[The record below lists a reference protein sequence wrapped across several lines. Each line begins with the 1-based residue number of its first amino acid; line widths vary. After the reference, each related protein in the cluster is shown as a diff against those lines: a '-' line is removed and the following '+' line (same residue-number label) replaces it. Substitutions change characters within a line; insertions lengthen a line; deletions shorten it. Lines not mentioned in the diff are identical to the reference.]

1 MHRPGYRDT
10 LLPPNLPFW
19 RFSPKVRYPNR
30 NFVAK
35 NWTSQRG
42 ARGVVHGK
50 SIFYYFSIG
59 MYRKTLKNGVFG
71 LKYDLDHPKSIF
83 YRKQSTLCTYRNLF
97 NHISGHFIFWP
108 TIPGRRRGH
117 FRGWFRQ
124 KTAFLGECETWMT
137 LNRFSNTNKWLCE
150 LVRAYYNTFQDI
162 TVFDPSHRGVAG
174 AISGA
179 DFAKNSIFKRIWDF
193 NDPKSV
199 FKHKQMNLR
208 TSGSLL
214 QHISGHYSFWPITRG
229 RRRAHF
235 RGWFRQKQH
244 FWVNLRLEWPEI
256 GFQTQTNDFV
266 N

>member
-1 MHRPGYRDT
+1 MT
-10 LLPPNLPFW
+10 L
-19 RFSPKVRYPNR
+19 
-30 NFVAK
+30 
-35 NWTSQRG
+35 WTS
-42 ARGVVHGK
+42 K
-50 SIFYYFSIG
+50 S
-59 MYRKTLKNGVFG
+59 L
-71 LKYDLDHPKSIF
+71 L
-83 YRKQSTLCTYRNLF
+83 Q
-97 NHISGHFIFWP
+97 HISGHYSFWP
-108 TIPGRRRGH
+108 ITPGRRRGH

-162 TVFDPSHRGVAG
+162 TVFDPSHRGVSG
-174 AISGA
+174 AISRA

-193 NDPKSV
+193 NDTKSV